1 MRPYLR
7 SLAPVFSAFVLLAA
21 LLCLPLEA
29 PLEAQ
34 TAANSAAAA
43 LQPMSQ
49 ANRVSA
55 QANLSQQTKLT
66 GHIPAWAT
74 ANRQTATPVDLS
86 APMNI
91 SLVLRRDPAVETA
104 FEQLLADQQNPASPH
119 YHQWLTPQQI
129 GTLYGPT
136 QADLDAITSWATG
149 QGLKLVSV
157 QPNRVIVEL
166 TGSTA
171 AVASVFH
178 TSFAYFNLGTETR
191 FSAISEPS
199 IPVAFSSVIQ
209 SVHGLTQAH
218 YAPQSKMSLGQSPA
232 TTASRP
238 QVNVGNNVNYI
249 LPNDFATIYGIAS
262 VYSGGDTGATIGST
276 PQHIAVIGRS
286 RVAAADISNYETLAG
301 LGNVQPNVVL
311 AGTDPGSSNT
321 DDASEATLD
330 VQRVIGTAPG
340 AQVDLVIS
348 KSTQSEDGVDIAM
361 AYNINT
367 LHDPVMTISFGSCEA
382 SNGQAETNLL
392 NTQFQTAAGLG
403 ISTFISA
410 GDAGAAG
417 CETPFVAAVPPQ
429 SLGINALCASG
440 YVTCVGG
447 TEFNDA
453 ADISKYWSSTNSN
466 SGNESAISYIPEG
479 AWNEP
484 DATNSSG
491 VMTGYEVAAGGG
503 GESVYIA
510 KPSWQVGTGVPSGS
524 FRYVPDVAFSAAD
537 HDGYFGCF
545 AAGQGSCVSSSSGIP
560 FIVFSGTSAAAP
572 SMAGIAALLNTKLG
586 VAQGNINPLLYSIA
600 AATPSAFNDV
610 TVATSG
616 VTGCTTAT
624 PSMCNNSTPGPTT
637 LTGGLAGFEVGTG
650 YDEATG
656 LGSLNVANFLT
667 AAAAVGGAPAPASF
681 SLTPSPLSLTL
692 LAGATTGNTSTLT
705 LMSLSGF
712 SGTVALTCA
721 VSTASGTAA
730 GTCAIAPA
738 SVTLASGGTGTSM
751 VTINTTT
758 GTSGTLNVTVT
769 GVSGSITVTSSPI
782 TVTVTTPP
790 VPSFTL
796 SAATPSLSLTAGA
809 TAGNTDTFTLAS
821 TNGFAG
827 AVALTCAVSNTS
839 GTAAG
844 ACAVAPTSVPLSL
857 GGTGTSV
864 LTVNTTAGTSG
875 ALNVT
880 VTGSNGAITVTAS
893 IKVTVTAPA
902 APTFTFSA
910 SAPSL
915 SFTSGATTGNSDTL
929 TLTSTNGFVGP
940 VAITCS
946 ISTSSAAFQPMC
958 SAAPA
963 SVTLTAGG
971 TGTSIISITS
981 TTAQASAKIDPA
993 NFAQRWGL
1001 GGGAF
1006 LAMLLFFPSLR
1017 RRKAL
1022 SSLAVFVVMLAG
1034 IASLSGCGGGS
1045 GGGSSST
1052 SSTSKSSAGTYTVT
1066 VTGNGGTTASTV
1078 STPFTVTIN

>member
-1 MRPYLR
+1 VRPYLR

-55 QANLSQQTKLT
+55 QANFSQQTKLT

-74 ANRQTATPVDLS
+74 ADRQTATSVDLS

-104 FEQLLADQQNPASPH
+104 FEQLLADQQNPSSPL

-171 AVASVFH
+171 QVASAFR
-178 TSFAYFNLGTETR
+178 TSFAYFTYNEGAHL
-191 FSAISEPS
+191 SATVEPS
-199 IPVAFSSVIQ
+199 IPTALSPVID
-209 SVHGLTQAH
+209 SIHGLTQLPLKSYARLNSKQSLSSTGAH
-218 YAPQSKMSLGQSPA
+218 PNFYNGAPGQ
-232 TTASRP
+232 
-238 QVNVGNNVNYI
+238 NFI
-249 LPNDFATIYGIAS
+249 MPNDFAVIYDLAS
-262 VYSGGDTGATIGST
+262 IYSSGNTGAKIGNT
-276 PQHIAVIGRS
+276 TQKIAIIGRS
-286 RVAAADISNYETLAG
+286 RVAATDISEFESIAALPS
-301 LGNVQPNVVL
+301 VQPTVVIPTT
-311 AGTDPGSSNT
+311 GVDPGTTGSAT
-321 DDASEATLD
+321 DGDQGEATLD
-330 VQRVIGTAPG
+330 VDRVISTAYG
-340 AQVDLVIS
+340 AEPDLVVS
-348 KSTQSEDGVDIAM
+348 GDVSGTDGVYIAA
-361 AYNINT
+361 AYNVNV
-367 LHDPVMTISFGSCEA
+367 LKDPIMTISFGSCEQSAGA
-382 SNGQAETNLL
+382 SGVSLW
-392 NTQFQTAAGLG
+392 NTLFSSAAGEG
-403 ISTFISA
+403 ISVFVSS
-410 GDAGAAG
+410 GDEGAAG
-417 CETPFVAAVPPQ
+417 CDDPTKNIPAKQVLSPN
-429 SLGINALCASG
+429 SICASS
-440 YVTCVGG
+440 YATCVGG
-447 TEFNDA
+447 TEFNDTA
-453 ADISKYWSSTNSN
+453 NLTLYWRSN
-466 SGNESAISYIPEG
+466 NGTGDESAISYIPEG
-479 AWNEP
+479 AWNESGLGTGTEYVVS
-484 DATNSSG
+484 AT
-491 VMTGYEVAAGGG
+491 GGG
-503 GESVYIA
+503 VSSFIT
-510 KPSWQVGTGVPSGS
+510 KPTWQTGTGVPNDG
-524 FRYVPDVAFSAAD
+524 FRDTPDVAFTAAD
-537 HDGYFGCF
+537 HDGYFGCL
-545 AAGQGSCVSSSSGIP
+545 AYSGGDCSKSE
-560 FIVFSGTSAAAP
+560 FEAFSGTSAAAP
-572 SMAGIAALLNTKLG
+572 SMAGIAALLNTKMG
-586 VAQGNINPLLYSIA
+586 SQQGNLNPLLYQLA
-600 AATPSAFNDV
+600 ASSPTAFHDT
-610 TVATSG
+610 TVVTSG
-616 VTGCTTAT
+616 VTGCTLAT
-624 PSMCNNSTPGPTT
+624 PSMCNNSTPAPTT
-637 LTGGLAGFEVGTG
+637 LTGGLPGYEVGTG
-650 YDEATG
+650 YDQATG
-656 LGSLNVANFLT
+656 LGSLDVANFLT
-667 AAAAVGGAPAPASF
+667 AAAAAGGAPSPASF
-681 SLTPSPLSLTL
+681 SLTPSPATLTF
-692 LAGATTGNTSTLT
+692 LAGATTGNTSTVALA
-705 LMSLSGF
+705 SLSGF
-712 SGTVALTCA
+712 SGAVALTCA

-730 GTCAIAPA
+730 GTCVITPT

-769 GVSGSITVTSSPI
+769 GVSGSITVTSSI
-782 TVTVTTPP
+782 AVTVTAPP

-796 SAATPSLSLTAGA
+796 SAATSSLSLTAGA
-809 TAGNTDTFTLAS
+809 TTGNTDTFMLTS

-844 ACAVAPTSVPLSL
+844 TCTVAPTSVPLSL
-857 GGTGTSV
+857 GGAGTSV

-880 VTGSNGAITVTAS
+880 VTGANGAITVTSS